1 MESLTLD
8 LGTALD
14 ETVNILLLS
23 YGLRIRIA
31 IVKVN
36 NSGAAEQLRTAGL
49 HPDSFFLE
57 FF

>member
-1 MESLTLD
+1 MQGGMERLTV
-8 LGTALD
+8 LG

-36 NSGAAEQLRTAGL
+36 ISGTAEQLRTVGIR
-49 HPDSFFLE
+49 PDSFFG
-57 FF
+57 